1 MKTLTKHYQLNTKQ
15 IHILKMTYK
24 FRIMTAPLLAQYEE
38 LKSNCSTFTR
48 LESLRL
54 QGYLGRHQ
62 EDNDKFQNKGFRYY
76 LTRQGLLYIGHDQNI
91 SKHSLR
97 PKSKNKSV
105 GSAFI
110 DHAVDVFRA
119 YLSLRRSYPGV
130 FDIFTINELG
140 EYDYFPNPKP
150 DLYLNRVKYQKGTN
164 EFMLYL
170 EHANPSFVTKKRF
183 DKLLEHFDSGEWETE
198 LGTPYPAILFV
209 LSDSGSERRIQR
221 YITDKLYGA
230 GIDDLQIM
238 TTSIKAL
245 ALSKE
250 PKIWSGIQDTDRLV
264 DLTDIPVS
272 A

>member
-1 MKTLTKHYQLNTKQ
+1 MKTSTKHYQLNTKQ

-24 FRIMTAPLLAQYEE
+24 FRFMTAPLLAQYEE

-54 QGYLGRHQ
+54 QGYLGRRQ

-76 LTRQGLLYIGHDQNI
+76 LTPQGLLYLGHNQNI
-91 SKHSLR
+91 SKHSLH
-97 PKSKNKSV
+97 PQYKNQSV

-110 DHAVDVFRA
+110 DHAGDVFRA

-150 DLYLNRVKYQKGTN
+150 DLYLNRLKYQKGSN

-170 EHANPSFVTKKRF
+170 EHDNPSFVTKKRF
-183 DKLLEHFDSGEWETE
+183 DKLLEHFDSGEWEAE

-209 LSDSGSERRIQR
+209 LSDSGSESRIQH
-221 YITDKLYGA
+221 YITDKLDNA
-230 GIDDLQIM
+230 GIDDLM
-238 TTSIKAL
+238 VLTTSYRSLTK
-245 ALSKE
+245 SGQ
-250 PKIWSGIQDTDRLV
+250 PNIWSSVDEPDELV
-264 DLTDIPVS
+264 ALVKL
-272 A
+272 